1 MNVTKIGKKESRK
14 PCCGKGWPQK
24 DSAEHE
30 RYAGALTDKR
40 ITENNST
47 NADRKEDGLLEEILS
62 ASNLNR
68 AYKQVKK
75 NKGAHGVDGMEVEY
89 LLQYLKDNGDE
100 LRKSILDGKYRPN
113 PVRRVEIP
121 KDNGKMRQLGIPT
134 VVDRLVQQAVAQI
147 LSPIFEPQ
155 FAETSYGFRPKRSAH
170 DALRKCK
177 EYANQGNTYVVDM
190 DLERFFDT
198 VNQTKMV
205 EILSRTIKDGRVISL
220 IHKYLTAGVMNRGKY
235 EETRL
240 GLVQGGNISPL
251 CSNIMLNELDH
262 ELERRGVRFVRYA
275 DDVILFAKTK
285 RSAQRI
291 MEHILPYIENY
302 LQLKVNRTK
311 TEVAYIGE
319 IKFLGYGFYP
329 SNDGIK
335 FRVHAKSISKMKAK
349 VKEIT
354 SRNNG
359 LGYEKLK
366 LKLKQFITGW
376 VNYFKLADMKKLT
389 KAIDQWLRRR
399 LRMYIWKRWKRIRT
413 RYAMLKRLGLEHEK
427 AFMFACTRKGYWRI
441 ANSPILNL
449 TVTDNRLRK
458 SGYTFF
464 HGLLQNCQGV
474 NLGTA
479 TCGTA

>member
-1 MNVTKIGKKESRK
+1 MNVTKVGTKESRK

-47 NADRKEDGLLEEILS
+47 DANRRENGLLEEILS
-62 ASNLNR
+62 ENNLNK
-68 AYKQVKK
+68 AYKQVKR
-75 NKGAHGVDGMEVEY
+75 NKGAHGIDGMEVEY
-89 LLQYLKDNGDE
+89 LLQYLKDNGEE

-121 KDNGKMRQLGIPT
+121 KDNGKIRKLGIPT
-134 VVDRLVQQAVAQI
+134 VVDRVVQQAVAQI
-147 LSPIFEPQ
+147 LSPIFESQ

-170 DALRKCK
+170 DALRKCQ
-177 EYANQGNTYVVDM
+177 EYANQGYTYVVDM

-220 IHKYLTAGVMNRGKY
+220 IHKYLTAGVMNKGKY
-235 EETRL
+235 EESRL

-275 DDVILFAKTK
+275 DDIVLFAKTK

-291 MEHILPYIENY
+291 TEHILPYIENN

-311 TEVAYIGE
+311 TEVAYIGK

-329 SNDGIK
+329 SKDGIK

-354 SRNNG
+354 WRSNG

-376 VNYFKLADMKKLT
+376 VNYFKLADMKNLA

-399 LRMYIWKRWKRIRT
+399 LRMYIWKRWKRVRT
-413 RYAMLKRLGLEHEK
+413 RHAILKKLGLEHEK

-441 ANSPILNL
+441 ANSPILKH

-464 HGLLQNCQGV
+464 TDYYRTV
-474 NLGTA
+474 KA
-479 TCGTA
+479 